1 MARPRSEEK
10 RNAILDAA
18 TRVIAVEGVSAP
30 TAKIAKLAR
39 VAEGTLFTYFNNKD
53 ELLNELYVQLKAE
66 LRALMLLEAAT
77 VAKKSARSIAL
88 HAWTRYVSW
97 GVANPEKRRVLAQLG
112 VSERLTEQSRAAGMA
127 GFTDLNAF
135 LSQTAGS
142 KVLRQQPAAF
152 VGSILGAIAETT
164 MDFMARDPA
173 RAQLYSQAGFEA
185 FWNGL
190 AAK

>member
-1 MARPRSEEK
+1 MARPRSEDK

-18 TRVIAVEGVSAP
+18 TQVIAVEGVSAP

-39 VAEGTLFTYFNNKD
+39 VAEGTLFTYFNTKD

-77 VAKKSARSIAL
+77 VAKKSPRSIAL
-88 HAWTRYVSW
+88 HAWTRYVNW
-97 GVANPEKRRVLAQLG
+97 CVANPQKRKAIAQLG

-135 LSQTAGS
+135 LSQSAGS
-142 KVLRQQPAAF
+142 KLLRQQPAAF
-152 VGSILGAIAETT
+152 VGSILGAIAEAT